1 MGSNYVL
8 PDRMFYGWQQFLDHT
23 SNLFASNGGQS
34 NVGGTGLITKK
45 SFDTVH
51 RYYAFDLSRY
61 PEAMDNLPQ
70 MVSLEC
76 TNNSQKSVELLC
88 ILLYSRD
95 VEFNL
100 ANGSMTIT
108 A

>member
-1 MGSNYVL
+1 
-8 PDRMFYGWQQFLDHT
+8 MFYSFQQFQDHVASIFAQNGDQTVQT
-23 SNLFASNGGQS
+23 S
-34 NVGGTGLITKK
+34 GLISKK
-45 SFDTVH
+45 SFEVNN

-61 PEAMDNLPQ
+61 PDAMSNLPQ
-70 MVSLEC
+70 MVSIEC
-76 TNNSQKSVELLC
+76 KNNSQVSVELLC

-100 ANGSMTIT
+100 ASGSMTIT